1 MYPLIFFVDKKLSS
15 SFSSAVYFTIKTLM
29 LWIRKLK
36 LFYQDRVDPHYFF
49 LYKLSRH
56 T

>member
-15 SFSSAVYFTIKTLM
+15 SFSSAVFFTINTTT

-36 LFYQDRVDPHYFF
+36 II
-49 LYKLSRH
+49 LSR
-56 T
+56 